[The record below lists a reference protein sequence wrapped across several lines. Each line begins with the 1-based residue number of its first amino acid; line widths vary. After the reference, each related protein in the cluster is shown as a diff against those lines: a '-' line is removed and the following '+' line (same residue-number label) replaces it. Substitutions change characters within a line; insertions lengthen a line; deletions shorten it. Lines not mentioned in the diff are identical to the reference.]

1 MEKKVKLPKISFIKV
16 RKSVLYFFIF
26 LGVFTAG
33 YIIGFHG
40 YKLDFVGKRNIQIV
54 REIPPGKENVNFS
67 LFWEVWDILEKNY
80 LDKTKINYSE
90 MVYGAVSGMVSALGD
105 PYTAFLSPRENKIV
119 EEDLSGAFE
128 GIGIQLGYKGTQL
141 SVITPLPDSPAE
153 KAGIRAG
160 DFIIGIKDENKKI
173 DIGTGGMTLADAVKI
188 IRGPAG
194 SKVSLLLLRDGSADS
209 FLTDIVRTKIDIP
222 TLILSFIGE
231 SEEIAHIKLLKFGSE
246 TLTEWQ
252 KTVREILKKES
263 ARAIILDLRS
273 NPGGYM
279 DGAIDIAAEFVDNN
293 SVVVIEE
300 RSNGTKKE
308 YKTDRIGLLTKVPF
322 VILVNEG
329 SASAS
334 EILAGALREI
344 KNVTVIGD
352 TTFGKGTIQEPI
364 QLGNGAG
371 LHITVAKWLTPNG
384 FWVNEKGIEPDIKIE
399 DRQETTED
407 EQLLKAIEILKEK
420 I

>member
-1 MEKKVKLPKISFIKV
+1 MKKKIKLPKISFIKA
-16 RKSVLYFFIF
+16 RKSILYFLIF
-26 LGVFTAG
+26 LGVFTGG
-33 YIIGFHG
+33 YIIGSRG
-40 YKLDFVGKRNIQIV
+40 YKLDFAGKKNIQIV
-54 REIPPGKENVNFS
+54 REIPPDKENVDFS

-105 PYTAFLSPRENKIV
+105 PYTAFLSPRENKII

-153 KAGIRAG
+153 KAGVRAG
-160 DFIIGIKDENKKI
+160 DFIIGIKDELKKI
-173 DIGTGGMTLADAVKI
+173 DTGTGGMTLTDAVKI

-194 SKVSLLLLRDGSADS
+194 SKVSLLLLRDDSADS

-231 SEEIAHIKLLKFGSE
+231 NEEIAHIKLLKFGAE

-344 KNVTVIGD
+344 KNVTIIGD

-364 QLGNGAG
+364 QLGEGAG

-384 FWVNEKGIEPDIKIE
+384 FWVNEEGIEPDIKIE
-399 DRQETTED
+399 DRLETTED
-407 EQLLKAIEILKEK
+407 EQLLKAIEIVKEK
-420 I
+420 M